1 MIYHKYA
8 APVAALA
15 AAWLL
20 PTTAMTADSL
30 AFNYL
35 EVDYV
40 NVDVD
45 FSESFLVDADTTFRQ
60 RTSSDGGY
68 RIGGAWEF
76 YDRFHVFAEFSSAD
90 QDLRATLNGVS
101 AGKDNF
107 DVERLRLG
115 LGYSLPLSNV
125 NSVYGRVSFDRT
137 EFSTRGVSTQTL
149 STRTSDEGLGV
160 EVGTLWNAAQNLQL
174 QGHLRYTE
182 VGELNAGARNS
193 FNDDVLVGVSGR
205 WFLRDRFA
213 LQAGYEVGEIDTWNV
228 GARYTF

>member
-1 MIYHKYA
+1 MTYRKYA
-8 APVAALA
+8 APVAAMA

-20 PTTAMTADSL
+20 PTAAIAADPL

-45 FSESFLVDADTTFRQ
+45 FSQSFQVDADTTFRQ

-68 RIGGAWEF
+68 RVGGAWEF
-76 YDRFHVFAEFSSAD
+76 YDRFHVFADFSSAD
-90 QDLRATLNGVS
+90 QDLRATLNGVA
-101 AGKDNF
+101 AGKDSF

-115 LGYSLPLSNV
+115 LGYSLPLSSI
-125 NSVYGRVSFDRT
+125 NSVYGRLSFDRT
-137 EFSTRGVSTQTL
+137 EFSSRGTSPQTV
-149 STRTSDEGLGV
+149 TNRTSDEGLGI
-160 EVGTLWNAAQNLQL
+160 ELGTLWNAAQNLQF

-182 VGELNAGARNS
+182 VGELNAGAGNA
-193 FNDDVLVGVSGR
+193 FNDDVLFGVSGR
-205 WFLRDRFA
+205 WFLRARFA